1 MNYKIIVLCI
11 CLAQNACGAAT
22 APADKQ
28 LYELDTR
35 NFDSFVKKYIPV
47 ANQNDFKKYYQEM
60 LNAEN
65 AKRTTKRQKIKS
77 DKRIQ
82 ALAVQGKTELEIKEP
97 KLYKQ
102 LLQQP
107 GNEKSK
113 KQLYVR
119 YGAYQEFMTY
129 KVKMQNSMYA
139 KARTYVRDASTK
151 VVSWVTSWRKP
162 KVVA

>member
-1 MNYKIIVLCI
+1 MMLCVFF
-11 CLAQNACGAAT
+11 AQTACVV
-22 APADKQ
+22 APALAEKQ
-28 LYELDTR
+28 QCELDSK
-35 NFDSFVKKYIPV
+35 NFDLFLKKYV
-47 ANQNDFKKYYQEM
+47 SAENQADFKKYYQEL
-60 LNAEN
+60 LNSEN

-77 DKRIQ
+77 DKRIH
-82 ALAVQGKTELEIKEP
+82 ALAVKGQTELEIKEP

-107 GNEKSK
+107 GNEKNK

-129 KVKMQNSMYA
+129 NIKMHNSMYA

-151 VVSWVTSWRKP
+151 VVTWVNSWRKP
-162 KVVA
+162 KAVA